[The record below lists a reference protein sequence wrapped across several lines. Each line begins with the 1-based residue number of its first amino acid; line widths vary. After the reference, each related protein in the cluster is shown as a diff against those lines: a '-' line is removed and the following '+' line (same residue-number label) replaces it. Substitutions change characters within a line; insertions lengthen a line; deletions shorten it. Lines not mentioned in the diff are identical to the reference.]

1 MSVFANIVSTF
12 DPRGL
17 NNARKSF
24 AGLASDSMSAGRKSQ
39 LAMKLVGGAAAT
51 AATAVGAFAIKLGV
65 DGVRAAIEDEK
76 SVSKLANT
84 LKNLGISY
92 KQTNIEDFISKMQ
105 FSAGVA
111 DSALRPA
118 MNQLLLSTND
128 VTQSQRML
136 QLALD
141 VSSSTGKDLESV
153 TLALSKASM
162 GNFTALTRLGVP
174 LDKTI
179 IKNKDLESALSALEN
194 QFQGAS
200 AAAANTYAGK
210 IDILTQK
217 VDEAKEAIGYDLIT
231 AIELATGALDGTNSL
246 GDAVL
251 KTSDDI
257 GNFVVGLGYYIGQI
271 DVSVDETNRLT
282 NAIEKTGQQI
292 VWSILGPLGAAVP
305 AIGRL
310 FGLVAQ
316 KGDEL
321 KTTTEQN
328 ALTTQLAG
336 DRYLAYGKSLGFVT
350 EKVVDLTDETE
361 ENTKA
366 EKRAEE
372 QLRKTQDAAKKLAQ
386 DGIDVLEE
394 SLRKATNQLDEV
406 KGKFDDFK
414 GVITG
419 GITGII
425 DFNAAVEEGKFLDGL
440 VKQADNAKKYAEK
453 VKTLIQLG
461 LSERSIRAVLEAGY
475 DSGTK
480 IADEII
486 AGGTTVVAHVNTLV
500 AAVDDLATV
509 VGVTGA
515 EVFYGVGVAQGQAI
529 VNGITDTL
537 NNAKVSYDALLAS
550 FAAPAAAVASGAA
563 PTPTVLKKP
572 TAKTVAGTSLTQAE
586 VNKILTDP
594 TAIASAARYQA
605 MANTKRFA
613 KGGIVLGPTNAIIG
627 EAGPEAVIPLSGANS
642 AGMGST
648 YNITVNAGIG
658 TDGAVVGRQIVD
670 AIRKY
675 ERSSG
680 QVFARV

>member
-51 AATAVGAFAIKLGV
+51 AGAAVGAFAIKLGI

-76 SVSKLANT
+76 S
-84 LKNLGISY
+84 LKNLKRTLDNVGQGF
-92 KQTNIEDFISKMQ
+92 KQTSVENFISQMQ
-105 FSAGVA
+105 FATGVA

-118 MNQLLLSTND
+118 MNQLLLATQD
-128 VTQSQRML
+128 VEQSQRLLSLSMDIS
-136 QLALD
+136 A
-141 VSSSTGKDLESV
+141 STGKDLESV
-153 TLALSKASM
+153 TLAMSKASL
-162 GNFTALTRLGVP
+162 GNFTALKRLGIP
-174 LDKTI
+174 LDENI
-179 IKNKDLESALSALEN
+179 IKNKDLSAAVSVLEN
-194 QFQGAS
+194 QFEGS
-200 AAAANTYAGK
+200 AATAASTLSGRMA
-210 IDILTQK
+210 ILSQR
-217 VDEAKEAIGYDLIT
+217 VDEAKEGIGYDLIK
-231 AIELATGALDGTNSL
+231 AIELATGAMDGSNGLANAITETADDF
-246 GDAVL
+246 GD
-251 KTSDDI
+251 
-257 GNFVVGLGYYIGQI
+257 FVVGLGYYIGQ
-271 DVSVDETNRLT
+271 VDISTEKTNRLT
-282 NAIEKTGQQI
+282 SALQGTGKMI
-292 VWSILGPLGAAVP
+292 TLGLLGPLATALPGLAN
-305 AIGRL
+305 L
-310 FGLVAQ
+310 FGIVGDKGNDIKNSAQ
-316 KGDEL
+316 FVIAQNEHMQNYAQTLGMVTK
-321 KTTTEQN
+321 KTET
-328 ALTTQLAG
+328 
-336 DRYLAYGKSLGFVT
+336 Y
-350 EKVVDLTDETE
+350 VDTTDEANE
-361 ENTKA
+361 A
-366 EKRAEE
+366 QKRAEA
-372 QLRKTQDAAKKLAQ
+372 QLKKTQDAAKKLAQ

-394 SLRKATNQLDEV
+394 SLSKAKNQLDEV
-406 KGKFDDFK
+406 QGKFDDFK

-425 DFNAAVEEGKFLDGL
+425 DFNAAVEEGQFLDGL

-486 AGGTTVVAHVNTLV
+486 AGGATVVSQVNTLV

-550 FAAPAAAVASGAA
+550 FAAPAAAVASGGA

-572 TAKTVAGTSLTQAE
+572 TSKTVAGTSLTQAE

-594 TAIASAARYQA
+594 VAQASAARYQA
-605 MANTKRFA
+605 MANTRRFA
-613 KGGIVLGPTNAIIG
+613 DGGIVLGATNAIIG

-642 AGMGST
+642 AGLGST

-680 QVFARV
+680 QVFVRV

>member
-24 AGLASDSMSAGRKSQ
+24 AGLASDSLSAGRKSQ

-76 SVSKLANT
+76 SVAKLANT
-84 LKNLGISY
+84 LKNLGVSY
-92 KQTNIEDFISKMQ
+92 KQTNIEDFITKMQ

-118 MNQLLLSTND
+118 MNQLLLSTNN
-128 VTQSQRML
+128 VAQSQRML

-141 VSSSTGKDLESV
+141 VSSSTGRDLESV
-153 TLALSKASM
+153 TIALSKAAM

-179 IKNKDLESALSALEN
+179 IKNKDLESALNALEN

-210 IDILTQK
+210 IAILTQK

-246 GDAVL
+246 GDAAL
-251 KTSDDI
+251 NASDNI
-257 GNFVVGLGYYIGQI
+257 GDFVVGLGYYIGQI
-271 DVSVDETNRLT
+271 DVSVESTNRLT
-282 NAIEKTGQQI
+282 TAIEKTGKQI
-292 VWSILGPLGAAVP
+292 LLSILGPLSAAIP
-305 AIGRL
+305 AIGQL
-310 FGLVAQ
+310 FGLVAK
-316 KGDEL
+316 KGDDL
-321 KTTTEQN
+321 KTTSEQN
-328 ALTTQLAG
+328 ALTAQLAG
-336 DRYLAYGKSLGFVT
+336 DRYLALGKSLGFVT
-350 EKVVDLTDETE
+350 EKTVNLTDATE
-361 ENTKA
+361 KNTKA
-366 EKRAEE
+366 DKRAEE
-372 QLRKTQDAAKKLAQ
+372 QLKKTQEAAKKAAQ

-394 SLRKATNQLDEV
+394 SLRKAKNQLDDV
-406 KGKFDDFK
+406 QGKFDDFK
-414 GVITG
+414 GTVTG

-440 VKQADNAKKYAEK
+440 VKQADNAKKYADK

-461 LSERSIRAVLEAGY
+461 LSERSLRAVLDAGY
-475 DSGTK
+475 DSGSK

-486 AGGTTVVAHVNTLV
+486 AGGATVATQVNTLV
-500 AAVDDLATV
+500 AAVDDVANI
-509 VGVTGA
+509 VGQTGA
-515 EVFYGVGVAQGQAI
+515 ETFYAAGVAQGQAM
-529 VNGITDTL
+529 VAGIESELT
-537 NNAKVSYDALLAS
+537 NAKARFDALIAS
-550 FAAPAAAVASGAA
+550 FTNQIPAAVSAPSASTKSQAPVKYVAPPPLSASKTGLAA
-563 PTPTVLKKP
+563 
-572 TAKTVAGTSLTQAE
+572 ASLQIQ
-586 VNKILTDP
+586 NKIKQMTNS
-594 TAIASAARYQA
+594 T
-605 MANTKRFA
+605 RFA
-613 KGGIVLGPTNAIIG
+613 DGGIVLGPTNAIIG

>member
-24 AGLASDSMSAGRKSQ
+24 AGLASDSLSASRKSQ

-51 AATAVGAFAIKLGV
+51 AGAAVGAFAIKLGV

-92 KQTNIEDFISKMQ
+92 QQTNIEDFITKMQ
-105 FSAGVA
+105 FAAGVA

-118 MNQLLLSTND
+118 MNQLLLATNN

-141 VSSSTGKDLESV
+141 ISSSTGRDLESV
-153 TLALSKASM
+153 TVALSKAAM

-179 IKNKDLESALSALEN
+179 IKNKDLESALNALEN

-200 AAAANTYAGK
+200 AAVADTYAGK
-210 IDILTQK
+210 IAILTQK

-231 AIELATGALDGTNSL
+231 ALELATGGLDGTNSF

-251 KTSDDI
+251 NASDDI
-257 GNFVVGLGYYIGQI
+257 GDFIVGLGYYIGQI
-271 DVSVDETNRLT
+271 DVSVDSTNRFTKAL
-282 NAIEKTGQQI
+282 EKTGQTI
-292 VWSILGPLGAAVP
+292 VLSILGPIYTAIP
-305 AIGRL
+305 AIGKL
-310 FGLVAQ
+310 FGLVAN

-336 DRYLAYGKSLGFVT
+336 DRYLAYAKSIGFVT
-350 EKVVDLTDETE
+350 EKVVNLTDTTE
-361 ENTKA
+361 KSTKA
-366 EKRAEE
+366 TKNTDKA
-372 QLRKTQDAAKKLAQ
+372 LKSLNDAAIKAAQ
-386 DGIDVLEE
+386 DGVNKLEE
-394 SLRKATNQLDEV
+394 SLRNAQNALDDV
-406 KGKFDDFK
+406 QGKFDDFK
-414 GVITG
+414 STLVD
-419 GITGII
+419 GITGVI
-425 DFNAAVEEGKFLDGL
+425 DFNSAVEDGDFLAGL
-440 VKQADNAKKYAEK
+440 VTQANNAKSFAEK

-461 LSERSIRAVLEAGY
+461 LSERSLREVMRAGY
-475 DSGTK
+475 ESGTL
-480 IADEII
+480 IADQII
-486 AGGTTVVAHVNTLV
+486 AGGVTVVRQVNELV
-500 AAVDDLATV
+500 GAVDDLANI
-509 VGVTGA
+509 VGQSGA
-515 EVFYGVGVAQGQAI
+515 ETFYAAGIAQGQAM
-529 VNGITDTL
+529 VKGIQ
-537 NNAKVSYDALLAS
+537 DALDQAKLNLSALKGETTTGGMSTANEIKYLQTLSPTPGSAAS
-550 FAAPAAAVASGAA
+550 FRIAEELDKLVQRRAVGGPVNAMQPYVVGEGGPELFVPNMSGTIIPNGAMASG
-563 PTPTVLKKP
+563 
-572 TAKTVAGTSLTQAE
+572 GNN
-586 VNKILTDP
+586 VN
-594 TAIASAARYQA
+594 
-605 MANTKRFA
+605 NF
-613 KGGIVLGPTNAIIG
+613 
-627 EAGPEAVIPLSGANS
+627 
-642 AGMGST
+642 
-648 YNITVNAGIG
+648 NISVNAGIG

-680 QVFARV
+680 QVFVRV

>member
-24 AGLASDSMSAGRKSQ
+24 AGLASDSLSAGRKSQ

-51 AATAVGAFAIKLGV
+51 AGAAVGAFAIKLGV
-65 DGVRAAIEDEK
+65 DGVRAAVEDEK
-76 SVSKLANT
+76 S
-84 LKNLGISY
+84 LKNLKRTLDNVGQGFR
-92 KQTNIEDFISKMQ
+92 QTSVENFISKMQ
-105 FSAGVA
+105 FATGVA

-118 MNQLLLSTND
+118 MNQLLLATRD
-128 VTQSQRML
+128 VDQSQRLLSLSMDIS
-136 QLALD
+136 A
-141 VSSSTGKDLESV
+141 STGKDLESV
-153 TLALSKASM
+153 TLAMSKASL
-162 GNFTALTRLGVP
+162 GNFTALKRLGIP
-174 LDKTI
+174 LDETI
-179 IKNKDLESALSALEN
+179 IKNKDL
-194 QFQGAS
+194 S
-200 AAAANTYAGK
+200 AAVSVLETQFAGSAATAANTLSGK
-210 IDILTQK
+210 IDILAQR
-217 VDEAKEAIGYDLIT
+217 VDEAKEGIGYDLIK
-231 AIELATGALDGTNSL
+231 AIELATGAMDGTNGL
-246 GDAVL
+246 ANAITEVADDFGDF
-251 KTSDDI
+251 I
-257 GNFVVGLGYYIGQI
+257 VGLGYYIGQ
-271 DVSVDETNRLT
+271 VDISTEKTNRLT
-282 NAIEKTGQQI
+282 NALQNTGKMI
-292 VWSILGPLGAAVP
+292 TLGIIGPLATALPGLAN
-305 AIGRL
+305 L
-310 FGLVAQ
+310 FGIVGDKGNDLKNSAKFAIAQ
-316 KGDEL
+316 NEHMQNYAQTLGVVTK
-321 KTTTEQN
+321 KTET
-328 ALTTQLAG
+328 
-336 DRYLAYGKSLGFVT
+336 Y
-350 EKVVDLTDETE
+350 VDATE
-361 ENTKA
+361 EANKA
-366 EKRAEE
+366 QKRAEE
-372 QLRKTQDAAKKLAQ
+372 QLRKTQDAAKKAAQ

-394 SLRKATNQLDEV
+394 SLSKAKNQLDDV
-406 KGKFDDFK
+406 QGKFDDFR
-414 GVITG
+414 GAISG

-486 AGGTTVVAHVNTLV
+486 AGGSTVVAQVNTLV

-515 EVFYGVGVAQGQAI
+515 EAFYGVGVAQGQAI
-529 VNGITDTL
+529 VDGITKTL
-537 NNAKVSYDALLAS
+537 NDAKVSYDALLAS

-586 VNKILTDP
+586 VNKILIDP
-594 TAIASAARYQA
+594 VAQASAARYQA
-605 MANTKRFA
+605 MANTRRFA
-613 KGGIVLGPTNAIIG
+613 KGGIVTGPTNAIIG

-642 AGMGST
+642 VGMGST

-680 QVFARV
+680 QVFVRV